1 MVAVVGVVGTL
12 LCALLTQRAAD
23 RSRRRE
29 REHTEQVRER
39 RGHTQE
45 LHAWADAQGV
55 PGRAVLPGTVA
66 ATGAG
71 ALADRGVR
79 RIYHA
84 AVAVSRA
91 GTNDYDV
98 LPSDVT
104 RATSRPLAVLAEEH
118 ARFLPPL
125 RSVCL
130 PLLGSGR
137 GGLPYAVSLA
147 AVWAAV
153 EAESARGAGWDVHFV
168 VRTPESAAQVERI
181 PAGIRP
187 APDRRAAR

>member
-45 LHAWADAQGV
+45 LHAWAAAQGV

-84 AVAVSRA
+84 AVAVPRA

-130 PLLGSGR
+130 PLLGS
-137 GGLPYAVSLA
+137 
-147 AVWAAV
+147 
-153 EAESARGAGWDVHFV
+153 ARRPTDG
-168 VRTPESAAQVERI
+168 
-181 PAGIRP
+181 RP
-187 APDRRAAR
+187 ADGPAAGAPRTMGRLRRETAGQRGRAGAVRRCDGGSPKTAYP